1 MNTLMTAALPAGAG
15 HLSAETRTSLPS
27 GLTEADTERIT
38 AVIAAARTE
47 ATRHV

>member
-1 MNTLMTAALPAGAG
+1 MNTLMTAALPARAG
-15 HLSAETRTSLPS
+15 HLSAETPTSLPS